1 MIVCS
6 CNGLSDKQI
15 AAAVLSEPCPARVSQ
30 IYACLGCRAQCG
42 QCVATIK
49 RIRDDVRASR

>member
-15 AAAVLSEPCPARVSQ
+15 AAAVLGEPCPARSSQ

-42 QCVATIK
+42 QCVAAIK
-49 RIRDDVRASR
+49 QIRGDVRASR